1 VIVPLSIFVATMS
14 FSFGSCYHSLSLS
27 LSLSLSPQP
36 QDSIAP
42 NKVSHGE
49 P

>member
-1 VIVPLSIFVATMS
+1 VIVPLSIFVATIS
-14 FSFGSCYHSLSLS
+14 FSFGSCYHSLS